1 MPVKIRLQ
9 RKGRRKRPFY
19 HIVIADA
26 RAPRDGKF
34 IEKIGTYNPMT
45 VPATIELDRDS
56 AYDWLVKG
64 AQPTDTVR
72 AILRF
77 KGVLY
82 RKHLQRGVSK
92 GALTQEQ
99 ADIKFDEWIATKEGD
114 TEERRAAQTRKDEEF
129 HAAISGT
136 PPPPPAPKAEPVS
149 ETKEQGA
156 EATEPEAEPSATSA
170 LDAARAETEG
180 AAAPTPTAAPTEA
193 PAAAKEVAGEAIAEA
208 EAAQEAGDAL
218 EAANE
223 GKDEEATGGIA
234 KEV

>member
-9 RKGRRKRPFY
+9 RRGRRKRPFY

-45 VPATIELDRDS
+45 VPATIELDRTA
-56 AYDWLVKG
+56 AYDWLMKG

-82 RKHLQRGVSK
+82 RKHLMRGVEK
-92 GALTQEQ
+92 GALTQEE
-99 ADIKFDEWIATKEGD
+99 ADQKFQEWIDSKEG
-114 TEERRAAQTRKDEEF
+114 TMAERRAAQEKKDAEF
-129 HAAISGT
+129 RAAVSGT
-136 PPPPPAPKAEPVS
+136 PPP
-149 ETKEQGA
+149 
-156 EATEPEAEPSATSA
+156 EPEPEPTPEEETPATDSAETEEETGEPSATA
-170 LDAARAETEG
+170 ELDAALAEG
-180 AAAPTPTAAPTEA
+180 AGSTEESRKEAAD
-193 PAAAKEVAGEAIAEA
+193 VAGEAKAEADAA
-208 EAAQEAGDAL
+208 EAAGEAL
-218 EAANE
+218 EEANE
-223 GKDEEATGGIA
+223 GEGDAATGNIE

>member
-9 RKGRRKRPFY
+9 RRGRRKRPFY

-56 AYDWLVKG
+56 AYDWLMKG

-72 AILRF
+72 AILRY

-82 RKHLQRGVSK
+82 RKHLQRGVAK
-92 GALTQEQ
+92 GALTQEE
-99 ADIKFDEWIATKEGD
+99 ADSKFEDWIAEKEG
-114 TEERRAAQTRKDEEF
+114 TVAERRAAQEQKEAEF
-129 HAAISGT
+129 RAQVSGT
-136 PPPPPAPKAEPVS
+136 PPPPP
-149 ETKEQGA
+149 
-156 EATEPEAEPSATSA
+156 EPEPEPAAVETDTTVATAEDTTPPSATSE
-170 LDAARAETEG
+170 LDAARAEAEG
-180 AAAPTPTAAPTEA
+180 STPESTAAAADL
-193 PAAAKEVAGEAIAEA
+193 AGEAKAEADSA
-208 EAAQEAGDAL
+208 EAAGEALAT
-218 EAANE
+218 ANE
-223 GKDEEATGGIA
+223 GENDDATGNID

>member
-45 VPATIELDRDS
+45 VPATIELDRDQ
-56 AYDWLVKG
+56 AYDWLMKG

-82 RKHLQRGVSK
+82 RKHLQRGVAK
-92 GALTQEQ
+92 GALTQEA
-99 ADIKFDEWIATKEGD
+99 ADQKFEEWITEKEG
-114 TEERRAAQTRKDEEF
+114 TTAERRAAQEKREAEF
-129 HAAISGT
+129 RAKVSGT
-136 PPPPPAPKAEPVS
+136 PPPPPAPEP
-149 ETKEQGA
+149 T
-156 EATEPEAEPSATSA
+156 EAETTDETTVATAEDTAPASATSE
-170 LDAARAETEG
+170 LDAARAEAEG
-180 AAAPTPTAAPTEA
+180 STPQSTAAAAD
-193 PAAAKEVAGEAIAEA
+193 VAGEAVAEADAA
-208 EAAQEAGDAL
+208 EAAGEAL
-218 EAANE
+218 ETANE
-223 GKDEEATGGIA
+223 GENDAATGNID

>member
-56 AYDWLVKG
+56 AYNWLMKG

-82 RKHLQRGVSK
+82 RKHLQRGVAK
-92 GALTQEQ
+92 GALTQEE
-99 ADIKFDEWIATKEGD
+99 ADNKFEDWIAEKEG
-114 TEERRAAQTRKDEEF
+114 TLAERRAAQEQKEAEF
-129 HAAISGT
+129 RAQVSGT
-136 PPPPPAPKAEPVS
+136 PPPPP
-149 ETKEQGA
+149 
-156 EATEPEAEPSATSA
+156 EPEPEPETTTAGDETTVATTEDTTPPSATSE
-170 LDAARAETEG
+170 LDAARAEAEG
-180 AAAPTPTAAPTEA
+180 STPQSVAAAA
-193 PAAAKEVAGEAIAEA
+193 EVAGEAKAEADSA
-208 EAAQEAGDAL
+208 EAAGEALAT
-218 EAANE
+218 ANE
-223 GKDEEATGGIA
+223 GENDNATGNID

>member
-34 IEKIGTYNPMT
+34 IQKIGTYNPMT
-45 VPATIELDRDS
+45 VPATIELDRES
-56 AYDWLVKG
+56 AYDWLMKG

-82 RKHLQRGVSK
+82 RKHLQRGVAK
-92 GALTQEQ
+92 GALSQEE
-99 ADIKFDEWIATKEGD
+99 ADSKFEDWIAEKEG
-114 TEERRAAQTRKDEEF
+114 TMAERRAAQEQKEAEF
-129 HAAISGT
+129 RAQVSGT
-136 PPPPPAPKAEPVS
+136 PPPPP
-149 ETKEQGA
+149 
-156 EATEPEAEPSATSA
+156 EPEPEPAAAEDDTTVATTEDTTPPSATSE
-170 LDAARAETEG
+170 LDAARAEAEG
-180 AAAPTPTAAPTEA
+180 STPASVAAAAD
-193 PAAAKEVAGEAIAEA
+193 VAGEAQAEA
-208 EAAQEAGDAL
+208 ESAEAAGEALA
-218 EAANE
+218 AANE
-223 GKDEEATGGIA
+223 GEDEAATGNID